1 MPQTTSSATTVF
13 AIPTDTCY
21 GLACDFHDALGY
33 RKIHELKG
41 RDPKKPFA
49 LVVERF
55 EDIEKYARITPDQ
68 LDFLRNYPH
77 PFTLLAEPIIP
88 LPDFLDRQRYAF
100 LGLRVAE
107 RCLNVNIRSSFRD
120 LTGNLLKNDEIYV
133 KTAYR
138 SEPYDCTESEETK
151 GLNENFA
158 FCRDSLSFPLFLT
171 SANRSAEPECFT
183 REQVSAVFGSQVPI
197 LGERSGCHLPSD
209 VFFFVGDTLER
220 GYRRKN
226 YG

>member
-1 MPQTTSSATTVF
+1 MPQTTPSTTSIL

-21 GLACDFHDALGY
+21 GLACGFYDMSGY
-33 RKIHELKG
+33 WKIHELKG

-55 EDIEKYARITPDQ
+55 EDIGKYVCVTLDQ

-88 LPDFLDRQRYAF
+88 LPDFLDRQRYVF

-107 RCLNVNIRSSFRD
+107 RCL
-120 LTGNLLKNDEIYV
+120 DEDIH
-133 KTAYR
+133 K
-138 SEPYDCTESEETK
+138 E
-151 GLNENFA
+151 
-158 FCRDSLSFPLFLT
+158 LSFPLFLT

-183 REQVSAVFGSQVPI
+183 REEVLSVFDSQVTI

-209 VFFFVGDTLER
+209 IFFFVGDTLER
-220 GYRRKN
+220 GYRRRN